1 MKLPPEF
8 DDDDEFA
15 GMRGLVLAIIG
26 SAVFYAVI
34 AGSIYLYAR

>member
-1 MKLPPEF
+1 MNLSPEF
-8 DDDDEFA
+8 DDDDGYT